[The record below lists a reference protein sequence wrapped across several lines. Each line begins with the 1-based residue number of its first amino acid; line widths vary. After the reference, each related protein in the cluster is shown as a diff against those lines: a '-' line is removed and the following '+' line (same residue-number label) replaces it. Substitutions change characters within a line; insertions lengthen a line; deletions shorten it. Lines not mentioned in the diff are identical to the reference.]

1 MENPAHRI
9 IHAVLSGPV
18 VCKQEV
24 LVLAGYAEFEVPKGT
39 SSSVERP
46 DAHNKQDDVG
56 GDKTVNIC
64 RVLEGLCKKKK
75 KRNLHLNF

>member
-24 LVLAGYAEFEVPKGT
+24 LVLAGYAEFEVSEWT
-39 SSSVERP
+39 TSSVERP

-56 GDKTVNIC
+56 GDKTINIR

-75 KRNLHLNF
+75 KTNLHLNV